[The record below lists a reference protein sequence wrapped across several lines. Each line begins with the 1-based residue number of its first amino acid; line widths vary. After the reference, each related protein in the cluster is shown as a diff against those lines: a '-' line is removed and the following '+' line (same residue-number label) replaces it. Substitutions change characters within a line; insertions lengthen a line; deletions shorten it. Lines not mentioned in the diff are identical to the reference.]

1 MTWVNAKSPV
11 SLISNVQMVKL
22 AKMAFVLKA
31 APITRT
37 VLVKMSAFKVDV
49 PTLALSEKRAAL
61 IASAKPVIRL
71 NIAHVPED
79 LPECLRPFKAAY
91 VFPNLVPA
99 KIAAKATGASM
110 GSACG
115 SVHYTRIALEE
126 NSVWITCA
134 SNFAILTRIVC
145 KAKFALT
152 NSVDLVAT
160 WRMIVA
166 KVKLVTR
173 VIANARK
180 DSSALPMVAKIL
192 MNAKEARCARKVVF
206 AKTCPGP
213 LFANVHLVPMET
225 QVRDVPN
232 PTNVSAMPFAPITWP
247 VSWTL

>member
-37 VLVKMSAFKVDV
+37 VLVKMFACKAVAQI
-49 PTLALSEKRAAL
+49 LALSEKRAAL

-134 SNFAILTRIVC
+134 SNFATLTRIVC

-160 WRMIVA
+160 LRMIVA

-173 VIANARK
+173 VIVSAKK

-192 MNAKEARCARKVVF
+192 MNAKEERCARKVVF

-213 LFANVHLVPMET
+213 SFVNVHRVPMET

-232 PTNVSAMPFAPITWP
+232 PTNVSAMPFAPIIWP
-247 VSWTL
+247 VSWTP